1 MAHDVFISYSHE
13 DAFVAQAVCAKLEE
27 KQIRC
32 WYAPRNIN
40 ADDNYSLYK
49 ISLSAG
55 TEEQIDQRGFSCLN
69 IVVDCLY
76 LLQPNVGYVRILLK

>member
-1 MAHDVFISYSHE
+1 MKTPDETQKLSENECIGMVAYEE
-13 DAFVAQAVCAKLEE
+13 DL
-27 KQIRC
+27 
-32 WYAPRNIN
+32 YYIN

-55 TEEQIDQRGFSCLN
+55 TEEQIDQRGFSCLD
-69 IVVDCLY
+69 IVGDCLY